1 MMTRMMKTV
10 LAVLLVMGS
19 AVMTAPVFAQA
30 KSVPAAHIILVDFD
44 RVSRE
49 SLVGKDIAAQ
59 MESHRVDLE
68 KKARAIQDELK
79 KEEQEIT
86 KQRNIISPE
95 AFQERVRAFQQK
107 ARQKQAELQDLQQ
120 QARRAMQQAQLEVQR
135 VLRPIVKQVMDAH
148 GANMVLDKALV
159 SQHAAGLDV
168 TTEVIEKLDQA
179 MPSFQVQLPKIPP
192 EK

>member
-1 MMTRMMKTV
+1 MVAWMKTTMAALFAALGLV
-10 LAVLLVMGS
+10 ALAG
-19 AVMTAPVFAQA
+19 PVEAQQNA
-30 KSVPAAHIILVDFD
+30 VPAARIILVDFD

-68 KKARAIQDELK
+68 KKARAIQDKLK
-79 KEEQEIT
+79 AEEEEIA

-95 AFQERVRAFQQK
+95 AFQERVRGLQQK
-107 ARQKQAELQDLQQ
+107 AQQKQAELQDLQQ

-135 VLRPIVKQVMDAH
+135 VLRPIVKEVMDRH

-179 MPSFQVQLPKIPP
+179 MPSFQVQLPEIPP
-192 EK
+192 EQ

>member
-1 MMTRMMKTV
+1 MVARMTKTIAALFMALGLV
-10 LAVLLVMGS
+10 ALAQ
-19 AVMTAPVFAQA
+19 PVAAQQNA
-30 KSVPAAHIILVDFD
+30 VPAARIILVDFD

-68 KKARAIQDELK
+68 KKARAIQDKLK
-79 KEEQEIT
+79 AEEEEIA

-95 AFQERVRAFQQK
+95 AFQERVRGLQQK
-107 ARQKQAELQDLQQ
+107 AQQKQAELQDIQQ

-135 VLRPIVKQVMDAH
+135 VLRPIVKEVMDRH

-179 MPSFQVQLPKIPP
+179 MPSFQVQLPEIPP
-192 EK
+192 EQ

>member
-1 MMTRMMKTV
+1 MVAWMKTTMAALFV
-10 LAVLLVMGS
+10 ALGLVALAG
-19 AVMTAPVFAQA
+19 PVEAQQNA
-30 KSVPAAHIILVDFD
+30 VPAARIILVDFD

-68 KKARAIQDELK
+68 KKARAIQDKLK
-79 KEEQEIT
+79 AEEEEIA

-95 AFQERVRAFQQK
+95 AFQERVRGLQQK
-107 ARQKQAELQDLQQ
+107 AQQKQAELQDLQQ

-135 VLRPIVKQVMDAH
+135 VLRPIVKEVMDRH

-179 MPSFQVQLPKIPP
+179 MPSFQVQLPEIPP
-192 EK
+192 EQ